1 MTKHKETMKHNYK
14 RFRQIIVF
22 IRWKKII
29 IIIIIIIIKE
39 EGSKTKNKKK
49 RIKTF

>member
-29 IIIIIIIIKE
+29 IIIIIIIKE